1 MATHPNE
8 TAIRAAYDA
17 YTKGDIDA
25 LVAVFS
31 PDLEWTYLD
40 PSVEKP
46 VPQVCH
52 GLGEMRRALERQSSH
67 GLRAMIE
74 EVQVNGDEVVAVI
87 HIPGLDRLRARKA
100 DDRNYDVFTFK
111 DGRIVALRACAD
123 RVEAF
128 RLAGLA

>member
-1 MATHPNE
+1 
-8 TAIRAAYDA
+8 
-17 YTKGDIDA
+17 
-25 LVAVFS
+25 
-31 PDLEWTYLD
+31 
-40 PSVEKP
+40 
-46 VPQVCH
+46 
-52 GLGEMRRALERQSSH
+52 
-67 GLRAMIE
+67 MIE
-74 EVQVNGDEVVAVI
+74 EVQVNGDKVVAVI